1 MWGICFYFFQPPNK
15 QLYVVNVY
23 PKKSSNDSK
32 TEGFGGADRKQF
44 AVAFSGGGVRAAAYH
59 CGLLCLGGTGGG
71 SQTPCLFQLEI
82 LVSGEFYDEQGL
94 LGGRN
99 SNIFGIFTPKFGE
112 DEPILTHMFQLGWFN
127 HQPVQ

>member
-1 MWGICFYFFQPPNK
+1 M
-15 QLYVVNVY
+15 
-23 PKKSSNDSK
+23 
-32 TEGFGGADRKQF
+32 
-44 AVAFSGGGVRAAAYH
+44 RAAAYH
-59 CGLLCLGGTGGG
+59 CGLLCLGGRGGG

-94 LGGRN
+94 LGGGN